1 MNTPKI
7 ESFLE
12 KADMNFLFCLLSKLE
27 IQRINQLPAHVKQK
41 FPKKITVMAMEH
53 VAENDVPDYITEI
66 AEAELAMA
74 EESAPNLDDDFNYE
88 EVTVDDSM
96 KFIDELPEGADLD
109 NDFNDDDDDDDED
122 GE

>member
-12 KADMNFLFCLLSKLE
+12 KSDMNFLFCLLSKLE
-27 IQRINQLPAHVKQK
+27 IQRINQLPVHVKQK

-74 EESAPNLDDDFNYE
+74 EESAPNQDDEFDYE
-88 EVTVDDSM
+88 EESIDDSVKFVDDLEE
-96 KFIDELPEGADLD
+96 DEVLD
-109 NDFNDDDDDDDED
+109 NDFDDDDDED
-122 GE
+122 AE

>member
-12 KADMNFLFCLLSKLE
+12 KADMNFLFCLLSKME
-27 IQRINQLPAHVKQK
+27 IQRINQLPAHVKSK
-41 FPKKITVMAMEH
+41 FMKKITVIAMEH

-74 EESAPNLDDDFNYE
+74 EASAPNLDDDFEYE
-88 EVTVDDSM
+88 EESIDDSVKFVDDL
-96 KFIDELPEGADLD
+96 EEGEVLD
-109 NDFNDDDDDDDED
+109 TEFDDED
-122 GE
+122 EEEDGE